1 MTIRQ
6 KLGMILINNV
16 VYKLKLENHVFNEKW
31 SPKLIFIND
40 FFFLIPTTFDVR
52 NPSYFVR
59 ALVTLRESI
68 DCAARCHQR
77 KTFTK
82 TWLDTIILILSL
94 PFKVFFDQ
102 ILINVPFLP
111 TNKSAANFCS

>member
-40 FFFLIPTTFDVR
+40 FFFNSDDF
-52 NPSYFVR
+52 
-59 ALVTLRESI
+59 
-68 DCAARCHQR
+68 
-77 KTFTK
+77 
-82 TWLDTIILILSL
+82 
-94 PFKVFFDQ
+94 
-102 ILINVPFLP
+102 
-111 TNKSAANFCS
+111 